1 MRGKRDIRRGK
12 SHGGDADRFGDLTIR
27 EANVERML
35 LSRLDVE
42 SGSDGIGLTQ

>member
-12 SHGGDADRFGDLTIR
+12 SYGGGANRFGDLTIR
-27 EANVERML
+27 EANVERM